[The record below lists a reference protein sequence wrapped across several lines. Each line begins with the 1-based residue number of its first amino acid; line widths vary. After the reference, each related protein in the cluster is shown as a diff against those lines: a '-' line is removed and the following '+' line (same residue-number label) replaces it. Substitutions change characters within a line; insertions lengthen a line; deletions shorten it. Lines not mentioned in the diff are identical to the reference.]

1 MLHFFI
7 CLTYSWCLNILKIAQ
22 YYKEVIVLFKNLTEA
37 KEFCNLKGI
46 KMIDFKITDLVGRW
60 HHLSIPVSRLN
71 DKILEEGI
79 GFDGSNYGFKTV
91 EKSDMVFIP
100 DFSTAFID
108 PFCEIPTLSM
118 IGDIYTLEDG
128 IRRYEADPRYIAEKA
143 EKYLISTGI
152 ADENIIGPEFEFY
165 LFDKIAYES
174 RPEHQEV
181 TIDSLQAEWNTN
193 DHYEKNLGYK
203 VRHKGGYHAA
213 LPYDMTNDLRSKMT
227 IMLEEFGMP
236 IKYHH
241 HEVGGPA
248 QVELEVEPG
257 KMKDMADKTYL
268 LKYVVKNL
276 AIQNGKSATFMPKP
290 MLGEAGSGMHV
301 HMWLY
306 KDGKPL
312 FYDKDGYSGLSQM
325 ALYFIGGLLKH
336 SPALLAITSPSTNSY
351 KRLVPGYEAPVS
363 ICFATANRSAVV
375 RIPGYGNSPDSRR
388 FEFRPSDATCNPYLA
403 YSALL
408 MAGIDGIINKIDPVK
423 EGFGPYDVN
432 IFELD
437 DEEKKKIK
445 ALPKSLEEAMEALR
459 KDHEFLL
466 KGGVFTK
473 HLLETWIKSKIEK
486 EHKKISIIP
495 HPAEFELYYDL

>member
-1 MLHFFI
+1 
-7 CLTYSWCLNILKIAQ
+7 LTYSWCLNILKIAQ

-473 HLLETWIKSKIEK
+473 HLLETWIKNKIEK

>member
-1 MLHFFI
+1 
-7 CLTYSWCLNILKIAQ
+7 
-22 YYKEVIVLFKNLTEA
+22 LFKNLTEV
-37 KEFCNLKGI
+37 KEFCNSKGI
-46 KMIDFKITDLVGRW
+46 KIVDFKITDLTGRW
-60 HHLSIPVSRLN
+60 HHLSIPVTRLN
-71 DKILEEGI
+71 EKVLEEGI

-100 DFSTAFID
+100 DLNTAFID

-118 IGDIYTLEDG
+118 IGDIYALEGG
-128 IRRYEADPRYIAEKA
+128 IRRYEGDPRYIAEKA
-143 EKYLISTGI
+143 EKFMISTGI

-165 LFDKIAYES
+165 LFDQIAYES

-181 TIDSLQAEWNTN
+181 AIDSAQAEWNTN
-193 DHYEKNLGYK
+193 DQYEKNLGYK
-203 VRHKGGYHAA
+203 VRHKGGYHLA
-213 LPYDMTNDLRSKMT
+213 LPYDLTNDLRSKMT
-227 IMLEEFGMP
+227 VMLEEFGMP

-257 KMKDMADKTYL
+257 KLKDMADKTYL

-290 MLGEAGSGMHV
+290 IFGEAGSGMHV

-312 FYDKDGYSGLSQM
+312 FYDKDGYSGLSQT

-336 SPALLAITSPSTNSY
+336 SPALLGFTSPSTNSY

-363 ICFATANRSAVV
+363 ICFATANRSAIV
-375 RIPGYGNSPDSRR
+375 RIPGYGNTPDSKR
-388 FEFRPSDATCNPYLA
+388 FEFRSSDATCNPYLA

-408 MAGIDGIINKIDPVK
+408 MAGLDGIINKIDPVR

-432 IFELD
+432 IYELD
-437 DEEKKKIK
+437 EEERKKIK
-445 ALPKSLEEAMEALR
+445 GLPKNLEEAMEALR
-459 KDHEFLL
+459 QDHEFLL
-466 KGGVFTK
+466 EGGVFTK
-473 HLLETWIKSKIEK
+473 SLIETWIKNKIEK
-486 EHKKISIIP
+486 EHKKMSIIP

>member
-1 MLHFFI
+1 
-7 CLTYSWCLNILKIAQ
+7 LTYSWCLNILKIAQ

-152 ADENIIGPEFEFY
+152 ADENIIGPEFDFY

-432 IFELD
+432 IFE
-437 DEEKKKIK
+437 EN
-445 ALPKSLEEAMEALR
+445 
-459 KDHEFLL
+459 FLL
-466 KGGVFTK
+466 QGVANTS
-473 HLLETWIKSKIEK
+473 LSSVSL
-486 EHKKISIIP
+486 
-495 HPAEFELYYDL
+495 